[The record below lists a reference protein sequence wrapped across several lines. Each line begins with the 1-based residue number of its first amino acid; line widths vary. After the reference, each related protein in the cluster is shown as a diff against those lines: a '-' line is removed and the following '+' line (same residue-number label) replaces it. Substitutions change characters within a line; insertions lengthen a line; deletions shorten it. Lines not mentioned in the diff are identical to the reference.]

1 MGIAENIKRIRAT
14 SGLTQEEFGKVAGVS
29 SMAVSQWEN
38 GRAVPRMGAV
48 QAIADHFKI
57 TKGEIIDDEP
67 EESQGAVSGE
77 DQLEAVKI
85 VRELLRNE
93 NARQDGTDK
102 AARLDD
108 EERRLVD
115 LFRKCNQEWKHY
127 VMQAAHIAAEQTR
140 RGYSY
145 SDEEEELKDA

>member
-1 MGIAENIKRIRAT
+1 MGIAENIRRIRT
-14 SGLTQEEFGKVAGVS
+14 RSGLTQEEFGKVAGVS

-57 TKGEIIDDEP
+57 TKGEIIDDE
-67 EESQGAVSGE
+67 SDSTRNVTSSE

-93 NARQDGTDK
+93 NARQEESGKSDK
-102 AARLDD
+102 YTN
-108 EERRLVD
+108 EERHLIS
-115 LFRKCNQEWKHY
+115 LFRACNKEWKHY
-127 VMQAAHIAAEQTR
+127 IIQAAHIAAEQTK

-145 SDEEEELKDA
+145 SDEEELKDA